1 MTLSRNT
8 FKQTQLAPISRKK
21 FAFCTHRGVLLQ
33 NVLPFGMSSAPG
45 YFQSIV
51 EDITRD
57 LARIAVYLDDILV
70 SGSTADEH
78 LQNLRKLSD

>member
-1 MTLSRNT
+1 
-8 FKQTQLAPISRKK
+8 
-21 FAFCTHRGVLLQ
+21 
-33 NVLPFGMSSAPG
+33 MSSAPG

-78 LQNLRKLSD
+78 LQNFRKLSDWLTAKEIYGSFLNVFSERYTKRI